1 MIGFIIRT
9 VVIALGVAVVAY
21 LYPSITYGEDVGTL
35 AVVALI
41 LGLLNAFVR
50 PILKVL
56 SLPLTVMTFGLFGI
70 VINAALLLAV
80 AFIADAVGF
89 TFVVGGYPP
98 DFGLSA
104 IVAAVVG
111 AIGISIVSTIAGMVL
126 PD

>member
-9 VVIALGVAVVAY
+9 IVIAVGVAVVAY

-89 TFVVGGYPP
+89 DFVVGGFPP